1 MKSHRLFGLV
11 LIFCALFFS
20 SGSCHAQ
27 KYSPEFQALL
37 NQIQQSY
44 LAPKGDNL
52 SSMWNQHPSTLAALV
67 GHALRQQVFHV
78 QQNPS
83 LNNRFTSLQQ
93 EARAYITEV
102 ARTTTYRGRNE
113 DGSLVASP
121 DNLWFIAN
129 KFFQGQEDALILQH
143 YGVRTG
149 TMPSVLAASSRSQP
163 PGRSVAAPPFKEKE
177 TNQINLLG
185 NAAPR
190 LEKGPP
196 KEETPPPPRQVTLNP
211 DGIQGIWYSENSAQL
226 KVWKEG
232 DTYLG
237 MLTNQQGTTYEN
249 WPGNEICLRLKYVG
263 RDDGQKAP
271 NVKGRLVFKGKH
283 KRHVGNPTGNN
294 YEWQDKTSF
303 YQVTSD
309 GVETFG
315 AYRYSISETYFKRNP
330 R

>member
-185 NAAPR
+185 QTAPPT
-190 LEKGPP
+190 KGAPP
-196 KEETPPPPRQVTLNP
+196 GETPPQPTPQRQVTLQP
-211 DGIQGIWYSENSAQL
+211 DGIIGNWNGNSGKTQLRIWKQGDL
-226 KVWKEG
+226 
-232 DTYLG
+232 YLG
-237 MLTNQQGTTYEN
+237 TMSGKTGAYDYNFK
-249 WPGNEICLRLKYVG
+249 PNEVCLRLKYAGVG
-263 RDDGQKAP
+263 KEGP
-271 NVKGRLVFKGKH
+271 IFKGQFYGSGGIQ
-283 KRHVGNPTGNN
+283 GNYYWEDITFYYFLNSRK
-294 YEWQDKTSF
+294 DKEKFATEPIVSATFSF
-303 YQVTSD
+303 
-309 GVETFG
+309 E
-315 AYRYSISETYFKRNP
+315 K
-330 R
+330 